1 MPQLT
6 PPRGKDAL
14 VAAGAILAV
23 YLLLIGQGWV
33 LTKAQPP
40 REVAVAAL
48 PAIVLVALVV
58 PTLFLIRY
66 MRRRGLEL
74 GLTPLGKSG
83 WHLLWRVPA
92 LILAAGLATGVV
104 APLLGITPGADSAA
118 ETIADEATNALPILL
133 VLAGYLLLGPFIE
146 ELVFRRVLLNYF
158 DTRMPGWASI
168 LLTSAIFGVAH
179 VAPPA
184 IIYTFF
190 FGIGLA
196 WLARLHRGITGS
208 LIAHLVNNS
217 VANLGVFA
225 ALFTQLAG

>member
-6 PPRGKDAL
+6 PPRTKDAI
-14 VAAGAILAV
+14 VAAVAIVAV

-33 LTKAQPP
+33 LHKAQAP
-40 REVAVAAL
+40 REVVVVAL
-48 PAIVLVALVV
+48 PAIILASLVV
-58 PTLFLIRY
+58 PTWLLIRY
-66 MRRRGLEL
+66 LRRRGLEL
-74 GLTPLGKSG
+74 GFTRLGRDG

-118 ETIADEATNALPILL
+118 ETLAGEATNALPILL

-168 LLTSAIFGVAH
+168 LLTSMIFGVAH

-196 WLARLHRGITGS
+196 WLARLHGGITSS
-208 LIAHLVNNS
+208 LIAHLVNNT

-225 ALFTQLAG
+225 ALFTQVAG

>member
-1 MPQLT
+1 MQQLT
-6 PPRGKDAL
+6 PPRAKDTL
-14 VAAGAILAV
+14 MAAGAIAAV

-33 LTKAQPP
+33 LIKAQPP
-40 REVAVAAL
+40 RDVAVMAL
-48 PAIVLVALVV
+48 PAIILVSLVV
-58 PTLFLIRY
+58 PTWLLIRY
-66 MRRRGLEL
+66 MRGRGLEL
-74 GLTPLGKSG
+74 GLTPLGRDG

-92 LILAAGLATGVV
+92 IMLAAGLATGVV
-104 APLLGITPGADSAA
+104 APLLGISPGADTAA
-118 ETIADEATNALPILL
+118 ESIAGEATNAMPILL

-196 WLARLHRGITGS
+196 WLARLHSGITGS
-208 LIAHLVNNS
+208 LIAHLVNNTVS
-217 VANLGVFA
+217 SLGVFA